1 MPKFPSLGR
10 GAPILSKKQMFG
22 RNDDGFHFRNIDF
35 EVMAK
40 TSEWS
45 IQKNSGNEDLQ
56 LKKNTVKLQVYI
68 HQHIV
73 NYFKTMIAN
82 EVAIGKRVRKRTL

>member
-1 MPKFPSLGR
+1 MRENKGSWNTDSIIQSSSNRNVEKGTSSYILRARINRKMKETERSKEMPKFPSLGR

-40 TSEWS
+40 TSE
-45 IQKNSGNEDLQ
+45 
-56 LKKNTVKLQVYI
+56 
-68 HQHIV
+68 
-73 NYFKTMIAN
+73 
-82 EVAIGKRVRKRTL
+82 